1 MKKVFYLVSVVLF
14 AGSLML
20 QSCSKDDDN
29 KPADEQKT
37 EVEKDKTPEIKE
49 DNTKIEGII
58 VDEQKKE
65 ENENYVGTIS
75 IPDSSKEESIPSEG
89 EGSGSTDKP
98 STDPSDTPS
107 TDPDAPVSNPNE
119 GGEGSTTEG
128 GNQHIDLVIKEVGG
142 IPTISIAEEDQDKI
156 KGGKDLENYLD
167 VLEALVKDEK
177 NTQLKDQVFTINF
190 TQTDD
195 SNIGVFGS
203 DYDYRQ
209 SVKNHPSLKL
219 ALDFSNSTEEEISA
233 GLFDNSPNVVA
244 IVFSENV
251 KKIGKGAINS
261 AIDPETGIGLKSV
274 TLLNPTP
281 VELDGVYYEIF
292 NTDNKELTFYVPEA
306 SVEAYKAAW
315 GKDVQLSGGVSLVD
329 YLSTHILAIG
339 TKAEANQESKEEAKE
354 ETNEA
359 E

>member
-14 AGSLML
+14 AGSLAL
-20 QSCSKDDDN
+20 QSCHKDDDN
-29 KPADEQKT
+29 NPSEEPKT
-37 EVEKDKTPEIKE
+37 EVEKDKAPEIKE

-75 IPDSSKEESIPSEG
+75 IPDSSDEEAKPSEG

-107 TDPDAPVSNPNE
+107 TDPDAPVTNPSE
-119 GGEGSTTEG
+119 GGESSTTEG

-142 IPTISIAEEDQDKI
+142 ISTISIAEEDQDKI

-167 VLEALVKDEK
+167 VLDALVNDEK

-233 GLFDNSPNVVA
+233 GLFDATPNVVA

-251 KKIGKGAINS
+251 KKIGKGCLNA
-261 AIDPETGIGLKSV
+261 ATGLTSV

-281 VELDGVYYEIF
+281 VELDGIYYEIF
-292 NTDNKELTFYVPEA
+292 NTDNKDLTFYVPEG
-306 SVEAYKAAW
+306 SVDAYKAAW
-315 GKDVQLSGGVSLVD
+315 GQDVQLSGGVSLIE

-339 TKAEANQESKEEAKE
+339 TKEEAKEEAKE
-354 ETNEA
+354 EETTEEA
-359 E
+359 TKAE